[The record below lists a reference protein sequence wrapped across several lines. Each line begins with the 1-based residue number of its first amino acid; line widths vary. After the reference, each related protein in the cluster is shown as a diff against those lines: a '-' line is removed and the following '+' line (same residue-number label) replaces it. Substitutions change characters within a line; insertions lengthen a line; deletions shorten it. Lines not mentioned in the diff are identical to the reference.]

1 MNNLLLYAST
11 VFIWGTTWLGIKFQ
25 LGSVDPMISVTYRFT
40 AAAAILLLYCKL
52 RGLNMRFSIRA
63 HLFMALQGVLLFGLN
78 YWLVYLA
85 EVYITSGLVAVVFST
100 IVFMNIVNG
109 SLFLGSPIRLRVVT
123 GAAVGLAGIGLVFWP
138 EIKTFD
144 LSDTAVYGFLLGLL
158 GTFMASLGNITS
170 VRNQKDR
177 LPVIQ
182 TNAFGM
188 AYGAASVCAVC
199 LINGKSFTF
208 DPSFA
213 YLASLIYLS
222 VFGSIV
228 AFGCYLTLVGRI
240 GADRAAYAGM
250 LFPLVALGI
259 STLFEGYRWYA
270 TSLAGM
276 LLVLLGNVWVL
287 HRRRHAP
294 SN

>member
-25 LGSVDPMISVTYRFT
+25 LGSVGPMISVTYRFT